1 MNFALSSE
9 QELLGETAS
18 RFCADH
24 RPAIVEP
31 GDGFRVDR
39 QVWRQA
45 ADIGFFSL
53 REVGPDSTRRTGA
66 VNAALVALEA
76 ATELF
81 PGPLA
86 ATMLAADLLPDGR
99 TGELIV
105 AAVRR
110 PRRGPVLVEHL
121 ASADAVLVFDPSG
134 VAVVDVDGLRWEP
147 AQPIDPLTPVALIE
161 DLPAGTRVGDADMAA
176 DLERYALVLGAAE
189 HAGLAA
195 RACEQSMTYACH
207 REQFGRP
214 IAGFQVLKHFLA
226 DMAVEAELARAVALY
241 AAGMLDSG
249 SEAEA
254 IRWSLAAVVAAEQAA
269 VKNAE
274 LSIQIHGAMGFAWE
288 TGLHLVLRRAWAIAQ
303 RTAALDAPAALAA
316 TLLESSQDDEIQE
329 PQLVSVK
336 GSDADRQR

>member
-9 QELLGETAS
+9 QELLRETAS

-24 RPAIVEP
+24 LPAVVEP
-31 GDGFRVDR
+31 GHGFRVDR
-39 QVWRQA
+39 QLWRQA

-53 REVGPDSTRRTGA
+53 RAVAGDSARPTGA
-66 VNAALVALEA
+66 LDAALVAREA
-76 ATELF
+76 AGALF

-86 ATMLAADLLPDGR
+86 ATMLAADLLPDARNGD
-99 TGELIV
+99 LIV
-105 AAVRR
+105 AAVHR
-110 PRRGPVLVEHL
+110 PRQGPVLVEHL
-121 ASADAVLVFDPSG
+121 ASVDAVLVLDRSG
-134 VAVVDVDGLRWEP
+134 VAVVDVDGLRWE
-147 AQPIDPLTPVALIE
+147 AVEPIDPLTPVALIE
-161 DLPAGTRVGDADMAA
+161 ELPAGTSMGDAGMAA
-176 DLERYALVLGAAE
+176 DLERYARVLGAAE
-189 HAGLAA
+189 QAGLAA
-195 RACEQSMTYACH
+195 RACEQSTSYARQ

-214 IAGFQVLKHFLA
+214 IAAFQTVKHFLA
-226 DMAVEAELARAVALY
+226 DMAVDAELARTVVLY

-249 SEAEA
+249 SDAA
-254 IRWSLAAVVAAEQAA
+254 TTRWSLAAAVAAEQAA

-303 RTAALDAPAALAA
+303 RTAAFDVPAALAA
-316 TLLESSQDDEIQE
+316 TLLEPSGDDEIQE